1 MLGRKT
7 IIGTIASL
15 GVVLAMLSGEGIAQ
29 NTHETHPTQTQQKSQ
44 FHRIEQPLSN
54 KILVTWAGIGLI
66 SLELWWFLLSKPK
79 SQKAITASGGIQEVT
94 VTVDGGYE
102 PSRIV
107 VQAGQPVRL
116 NFHRQDPSSC
126 LEQVLIP
133 DFHIAADLHLNQVTS
148 VEFTPKKAGSYLFS
162 CGMNMFRGEIIAEDR
177 QLESTGLKEP
187 QTLTA
192 SQLNPSMSTHQH
204 ETIIDAEAMEI
215 NPTVDRG
222 IQKVTIIVNKGYTP
236 NHLVVKAGK
245 PVQLNFL
252 RETSS
257 GCLAKVL
264 IPDFGIATDLSFNQV
279 TTIELT
285 PEDVGKHTF
294 SCGMNMFR
302 GIIEVQAAHV
312 SDPDEMAA
320 QFLNN

>member
-1 MLGRKT
+1 MIGRT
-7 IIGTIASL
+7 RIIGTIASL
-15 GVVLAMLSGEGIAQ
+15 GVVVGMLSGEGIAQ

-44 FHRIEQPLSN
+44 FQRIEQPLSN
-54 KILVTWAGIGLI
+54 KILVTLAGIGLI

-79 SQKAITASGGIQEVT
+79 SQKAVTASGGIQEVT
-94 VTVDGGYE
+94 ITVDGGYE
-102 PSRIV
+102 PSRLV

-148 VEFTPKKAGSYLFS
+148 VEFTPKKAGSYVFS
-162 CGMNMFRGEIIAEDR
+162 CGMNMFRGEIIAEDQ
-177 QLESTGLKEP
+177 QLESTGLNEP
-187 QTLTA
+187 QTLTE
-192 SQLNPSMSTHQH
+192 SQFNSSLSTHPH
-204 ETIIDAEAMEI
+204 ETKIEPEAMQI
-215 NPTVDRG
+215 NPPVDQG
-222 IQKVTIIVNKGYTP
+222 IQKVTIVVNKGYTP

-245 PVQLNFL
+245 PVQLHFL

-257 GCLAKVL
+257 GCLARVL
-264 IPDFGIATDLSFNQV
+264 IPDFNIATDLSLNQV

-285 PEDVGKHTF
+285 PEEVGEHTF

-302 GIIEVQAAHV
+302 GIIEVQAANV
-312 SDPDEMAA
+312 SDPDDMAA
-320 QFLNN
+320 QALNN